1 MLTSCQKLFTLSA
14 IVLATGLLLT
24 AQQLGQSPA
33 TIVPRPKP
41 APKVDALPRTDIRVD
56 SNLVLIPVTVTDPMN
71 RFVTGLERENFK
83 LFEDKK
89 EQSISAF
96 SSEDAPLSVGV
107 IFDCSGSMG
116 RKLEKSRQA
125 VSQFFKTAN
134 PEDEFFLVQFN
145 DTANL
150 IQPFTR
156 NLEEIQNRL
165 TFTQSK
171 GETALLDAIYLGL
184 HEMKKAKNPRKALL
198 LISDGGD
205 NNSRYTEGEIKNL
218 VKEADVQIYAI
229 GIYESGS
236 NRARTPEEASGPALL
251 TEIAE
256 QTGGRQYS
264 VENLNELPDIAAKI
278 GVELRNQYILGYS
291 PLNQDHDGKYRHVKV
306 TLVQP
311 RGLPPSAS
319 VLETG
324 LLCSIEIIDSQP
336 LPRLSRYRSLPWR
349 CTRSSSPKARGS
361 VGGRHRAGLQVDTR
375 LVVLQ
380 HHRGGQER
388 PPGNGPQAEQFRGL
402 ARTGSRRPSASSS
415 ARTSRFPWAW

>member
-1 MLTSCQKLFTLSA
+1 MRPSNRKLFVFSAILMGGALWLSA
-14 IVLATGLLLT
+14 
-24 AQQLGQSPA
+24 QQANRSPVE
-33 TIVPRPKP
+33 ILPRPK
-41 APKVDALPRTDIRVD
+41 APEKKDILPRADIRID

-71 RFVTGLERENFK
+71 RFVTGLEKENFK
-83 LFEDKK
+83 VFDEKK
-89 EQSISAF
+89 EQAVTQF

-116 RKLEKSRQA
+116 HKLEKSRLA
-125 VSQFFKTAN
+125 VTQFFKTAN

-150 IQPFTR
+150 IQPFTT

-171 GETALLDAIYLGL
+171 GQTALLDAIYLGL
-184 HEMKKAKNPRKALL
+184 HEMKKARNPRKALL

-229 GIYESGS
+229 GIYETGAG
-236 NRARTPEEASGPALL
+236 RGRTPEESAGPALL

-264 VENLNELPDIAAKI
+264 VDNLNELPDIAAKI

-291 PLNQDHDGKYRHVKV
+291 PQGQARDGKYHHVKV

-311 RGLPPSAS
+311 RNMP
-319 VLETG
+319 VL
-324 LLCSIEIIDSQP
+324 
-336 LPRLSRYRSLPWR
+336 
-349 CTRSSSPKARGS
+349 
-361 VGGRHRAGLQVDTR
+361 RAFFRQGYYA
-375 LVVLQ
+375 
-380 HHRGGQER
+380 
-388 PPGNGPQAEQFRGL
+388 PQ
-402 ARTGSRRPSASSS
+402 
-415 ARTSRFPWAW
+415 